1 MMDELT
7 VEGPFAY
14 ENWKALLS
22 GKQPLVYFEYPF
34 FTDAHITG
42 EISEGLGPYRIINAV
57 PITRSFRPTL
67 VLRVSQH
74 LEHKVPFMKKTKE
87 DNYHG
92 GFLAD
97 EIAALFSL
105 FLGIR
110 LKSGDANREFSVG
123 GDPFGRPRSYG
134 FYDDPI
140 LPEIPK
146 RPILKSALG
155 THSLDITNSLSF
167 FPQVSPHDAIAII
180 RAARLYQEA
189 VWMVESTPE
198 LSWILL
204 TSAIETVAQKWR
216 DEKES
221 PLERLRASRPEL
233 EAKLK
238 EHGDEEFVLAV
249 ANDIAPYMGA
259 TKTFVD
265 FLMEFMPPP
274 PSKRPDKFAQLSW
287 ETPYLKKVM
296 TLIYK
301 YRSRALH
308 GGFPFP
314 APMCE
319 PPHYYAGREKAPE
332 ETSESLATGMRGGV
346 WLAKDVPILLHTF
359 EYIARNAIINWW
371 RTLETKS

>member
-1 MMDELT
+1 MERT
-7 VEGPFAY
+7 
-14 ENWKALLS
+14 
-22 GKQPLVYFEYPF
+22 Q
-34 FTDAHITG
+34 
-42 EISEGLGPYRIINAV
+42 IINAV
-57 PITRSFRPTL
+57 PIARSFRPTL
-67 VLRVSQH
+67 VLRVAQH
-74 LEHKVPFMKKTKE
+74 YAEHKLHVMDETRE
-87 DNYHG
+87 ENYHG

-110 LKSGDANREFSVG
+110 LKSGDANREFNVD
-123 GDPFGRPRSYG
+123 GDSFGRPRSYG
-134 FYDDPI
+134 FFDDPI
-140 LPEIPK
+140 LPKIPK
-146 RPILKSALG
+146 RPILKSTLG
-155 THSLDITNSLSF
+155 THSLDIINSLSF
-167 FPQVSPHDAIAII
+167 FPKVSPYDAIAII

-204 TSAIETVAQKWR
+204 TSAVETIAQRWR
-216 DEKES
+216 EEEET

-233 EAKLK
+233 EEKLK
-238 EHGDEEFVLAV
+238 AQGDEEFVLAV

-274 PSKRPDKFAQLSW
+274 PSKRPDTFAQLSW
-287 ETPYLKKVM
+287 EVPQLKKVM
-296 TLIYK
+296 GVIYH

-319 PPHYYAGREKAPE
+319 PPPYYGGIEKAPE
-332 ETSESLATGMRGGV
+332 EISRFTIGVRGGV
-346 WLAKDVPILLHTF
+346 WLAKDAPILLHTF
-359 EYIARNAIINWW
+359 EYIARKAIINWW
-371 RTLETKS
+371 KTLENKS